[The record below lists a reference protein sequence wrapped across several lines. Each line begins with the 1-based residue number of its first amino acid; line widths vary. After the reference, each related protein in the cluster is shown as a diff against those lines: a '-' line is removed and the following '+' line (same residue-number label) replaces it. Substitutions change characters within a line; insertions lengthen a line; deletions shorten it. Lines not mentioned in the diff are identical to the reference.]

1 MTLNKKHDNKER
13 VKHLINIGLFDEH
26 IDELSKALYSKRL
39 FTKDIKC
46 FFNNKIRNKLDNYLT
61 PKTINK
67 KEIFHKNNK
76 RNNNNSNKSNII
88 NLKKKK
94 GGDINFYEFSKYKEE
109 ELNKDMKNLLISLNS
124 SQDET
129 KFKFQ
134 ELKEENDYFSS
145 LYKVYNELKNR
156 KTKKSN
162 SDDDNN
168 IFIFLYDL
176 LLKYKSQKKLS
187 FDINSLFSDILRETP
202 LASTDLEKLKFFYII
217 NPERFDIINNYLN
230 KENINIKKRNKINPL
245 LAMYNN
251 SADSSLN
258 KNEVPKEPKIID
270 MTKMKY
276 LKEIKYLNKVNR
288 RTKYKIIN
296 GGNLIGLFT
305 HKSPKLKK
313 KRNLDDDNNNDN
325 ENEDNLNDE
334 NEEEEYE
341 DIEKYENQF
350 NIKQD
355 KKRIKL
361 EIQKDNKEINR
372 LKKTINDFF
381 HDDKN
386 YSMKLLEKTNSNI
399 NIFNKG
405 KTKYSLNRNDRNDN
419 KKKTFF
425 SIDNGN
431 NDNNIINNKKF
442 EFFKPINNKLLRNT
456 SYDKFSINNDYY
468 TKDMF
473 YKIKKNNEYNSTF
486 LSNRGNCQHS
496 TFYSNQSINNFI
508 NNSSISKFSPNNSTS
523 LSYKFYNT
531 PKNKRIFQDNK
542 YKKITFNN
550 FNSEKSKKNKDL
562 KKSKTLFQDDK
573 KTDILDNIIKYKT
586 ENIYYISKK
595 LNGKNK
601 KAYINKIND
610 YFKYKNSK
618 LPLLFKKND
627 FKETFFFFHRLKNEI
642 QNNDIKYKYQNARK
656 FLNDKE
662 KKKLNDIENLD
673 CIIADKEKELLT
685 KVLKRKL

>member
-1 MTLNKKHDNKER
+1 M
-13 VKHLINIGLFDEH
+13 
-26 IDELSKALYSKRL
+26 
-39 FTKDIKC
+39 
-46 FFNNKIRNKLDNYLT
+46 
-61 PKTINK
+61 
-67 KEIFHKNNK
+67 
-76 RNNNNSNKSNII
+76 
-88 NLKKKK
+88 
-94 GGDINFYEFSKYKEE
+94 
-109 ELNKDMKNLLISLNS
+109 
-124 SQDET
+124 
-129 KFKFQ
+129 
-134 ELKEENDYFSS
+134 
-145 LYKVYNELKNR
+145 
-156 KTKKSN
+156 
-162 SDDDNN
+162 
-168 IFIFLYDL
+168 
-176 LLKYKSQKKLS
+176 
-187 FDINSLFSDILRETP
+187 
-202 LASTDLEKLKFFYII
+202 
-217 NPERFDIINNYLN
+217 
-230 KENINIKKRNKINPL
+230 
-245 LAMYNN
+245 
-251 SADSSLN
+251 
-258 KNEVPKEPKIID
+258 
-270 MTKMKY
+270 
-276 LKEIKYLNKVNR
+276 
-288 RTKYKIIN
+288 
-296 GGNLIGLFT
+296 
-305 HKSPKLKK
+305 
-313 KRNLDDDNNNDN
+313 
-325 ENEDNLNDE
+325 
-334 NEEEEYE
+334 
-341 DIEKYENQF
+341 

-523 LSYKFYNT
+523 LSNKFYNT